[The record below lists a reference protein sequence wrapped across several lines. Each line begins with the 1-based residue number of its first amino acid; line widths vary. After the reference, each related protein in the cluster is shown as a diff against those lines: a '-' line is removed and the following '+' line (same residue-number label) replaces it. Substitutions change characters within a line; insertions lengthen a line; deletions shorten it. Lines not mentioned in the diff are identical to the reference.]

1 MGKLTGIIKLEGTFD
16 GLTFYKSQ
24 DGYLVKTKS
33 GVSKNRIMSD
43 PAFARTRENINEFGM
58 NAMAGKQLR
67 NSIGPLL
74 IRAKDSRLS
83 SRLFQ
88 LMSHIKNYDSTS
100 VRGQRMVH
108 KGIATS
114 EGILLLRGFDFN
126 ARAGLQ
132 TVLHA
137 PYTVDT
143 MTGSII
149 IADFVPQQQL
159 VTPEGATHVSL
170 RSGFV
175 NLDFETGV
183 FDSSYSPVSLLPIN
197 ATVSTLSL
205 VPLEVP
211 VGVGTQLYL
220 LLIEFFQ
227 EVNGVKY
234 ALNNGAFN
242 VLNMVEVV

>member
-16 GLTFYKSQ
+16 GLTFYKSR

-33 GVSKNRIMSD
+33 GVSKKRIMTD
-43 PAFARTRENINEFGM
+43 PAFARTRENINEFGL
-58 NAMAGKQLR
+58 NAQSGTQLR

-88 LMSHIKNYDSTS
+88 LMSQIKNYDSS
-100 VRGQRMVH
+100 SQRGLRRVH
-108 KGIATS
+108 KGLATT
-114 EGILLLRGFDFN
+114 EGMLLLRGFDFN

-137 PYTVDT
+137 PYTLDT
-143 MTGSII
+143 ATGSIVI
-149 IADFVPQQQL
+149 TDFVPQQQL
-159 VTPEGATHVSL
+159 VWPEGASHVSL

-183 FDSSYSPVSLLPIN
+183 FDSSFSPVSQFSFTAAISSLNLLPL
-197 ATVSTLSL
+197 A
-205 VPLEVP
+205 VPL
-211 VGVGTQLYL
+211 GLGTQLYF
-220 LLIEFFQ
+220 LLIEFSQ
-227 EVNGVKY
+227 EVNGISY

-242 VLNMVEVV
+242 VLNLVEVL